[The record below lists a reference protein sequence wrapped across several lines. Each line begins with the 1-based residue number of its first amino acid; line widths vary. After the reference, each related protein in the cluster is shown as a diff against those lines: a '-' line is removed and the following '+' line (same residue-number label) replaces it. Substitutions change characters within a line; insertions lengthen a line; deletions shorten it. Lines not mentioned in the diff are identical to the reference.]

1 MFSPVD
7 AAARKPRPKKPTVVT
22 PDDAPRVQDD
32 DDLSRSGTRMGV
44 LEFSLGAVT
53 AAVATTLVIYGSVQ
67 FYRGQQLKAFCE
79 QPASFSSPECSALLG
94 DPVLNARIAG
104 GLSLGF
110 AIPIA
115 VASGFLFRRGVRINR
130 DYRTF
135 RRSAWRLL
143 PYASRG
149 QAGGFLHIQF

>member
-1 MFSPVD
+1 LPCE
-7 AAARKPRPKKPTVVT
+7 AGARKPKPKKPTVVT
-22 PDDAPRVQDD
+22 PEDTSRVQADG
-32 DDLSRSGTRMGV
+32 DLSLSGTRTGV

-53 AAVATTLVIYGSVQ
+53 AAVATTFVVYGSVQ

-79 QPASFSSPECSALLG
+79 QPASFNSPECSSLLG

-115 VASGFLFRRGVRINR
+115 LASGFLFRRGVRINR
-130 DYRTF
+130 DYRKFHRT
-135 RRSAWRLL
+135 AWRLL